1 MGSISVIRCVYL
13 MFLLA
18 CISEVGLGNTVFNVM
33 EDGAIANG
41 KTDNSKVIFAQEN

>member
-18 CISEVGLGNTVFNVM
+18 CIFEVGYGKLVFNVM
-33 EDGAIANG
+33 EDGAIADG
-41 KTDNSKVIFAQEN
+41 STDNSMVIFVE